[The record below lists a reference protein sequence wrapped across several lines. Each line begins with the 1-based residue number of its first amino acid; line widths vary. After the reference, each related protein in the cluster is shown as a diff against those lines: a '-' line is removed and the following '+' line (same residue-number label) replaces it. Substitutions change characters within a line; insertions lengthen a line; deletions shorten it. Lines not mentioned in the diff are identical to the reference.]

1 MKRTPAVAL
10 LFCAC
15 ALSAASPAS
24 KDEKE
29 SPPGESVRGA
39 SSPADAHYRRGL
51 ALRMSLR
58 YDAALDEFRAATVLL
73 PGHIPA
79 HREYQN
85 LMLDLGFQ
93 EELARDYGAAVRRNP
108 GDPALRYL
116 YGRLLDDPSSQD
128 REFARVIALDPR
140 FPWGHYGRAMNLL
153 GRGDREGAEEEI
165 AAALDGDRLFMQAR
179 IAKAHLESLAGR
191 RERALQLYRE
201 LLRDE
206 DAPGEL
212 FAAALSECQALDRT
226 DEGAAISAIAAA
238 RFPGSPPLAAYRGYF
253 LARGGDRAGAVEW
266 YENAARA
273 GPLPFVFAQDLRR
286 LYADS
291 GLHGK
296 AVGLWRSLFGM
307 QLSAED
313 NRLLPLWRRVEET
326 ARAAPPGAGPAAFA
340 ALAESYEAMGWWA
353 EAASVRRAEGG
364 DAARGGP
371 LAADAEGVKVLDALG
386 RYGKWLD
393 SGTRRRSPRISF
405 PRAVGELT
413 RVTAEAAG
421 RPVVLP
427 GSIRSLAGVRWF
439 GDATGRPQPLLDALR
454 GGNREI
460 IFFENVCARRMTFE
474 VAEVIRCA
482 LRRGDARGPF
492 HWETT
497 CCPSGSGVMEG
508 ESGLAYPP
516 FTGLA
521 VFYDP
526 SRWSDLCESRGSR
539 RRDPLGHSWFLDETG
554 RGPLGPREVLFSRML
569 EKRLFE
575 KVCRSISCPAG
586 EPIEARIEDRYAEL
600 VAAHERLHLG
610 DLRRFLPVSKHPARC
625 IGLAARALFSPRRIE
640 RWFEE
645 RATVCSLAR
654 GGDPSLWLLTVHA
667 QLAGATGAHR
677 DACRRVLDAIVGRVA
692 SRPGA
697 FPGID
702 GRKNILN
709 QLYLLDAETL
719 RAVVRELY
727 GEGE

>member
-421 RPVVLP
+421 RPVVASSVGCLP
-427 GSIRSLAGVRWF
+427 DLVADGETGFLVPP
-439 GDATGRPQPLLDALR
+439 GDAEALSEALCR
-454 GGNREI
+454 FLRAPDLA
-460 IFFENVCARRMTFE
+460 ARLG
-474 VAEVIRCA
+474 AQ
-482 LRRGDARGPF
+482 G
-492 HWETT
+492 
-497 CCPSGSGVMEG
+497 
-508 ESGLAYPP
+508 
-516 FTGLA
+516 
-521 VFYDP
+521 
-526 SRWSDLCESRGSR
+526 R
-539 RRDPLGHSWFLDETG
+539 RRFED
-554 RGPLGPREVLFSRML
+554 LFS
-569 EKRLFE
+569 
-575 KVCRSISCPAG
+575 
-586 EPIEARIEDRYAEL
+586 
-600 VAAHERLHLG
+600 
-610 DLRRFLPVSKHPARC
+610 LRRFGDETERVYKEALDYHAR
-625 IGLAARALFSPRRIE
+625 
-640 RWFEE
+640 
-645 RATVCSLAR
+645 
-654 GGDPSLWLLTVHA
+654 
-667 QLAGATGAHR
+667 
-677 DACRRVLDAIVGRVA
+677 
-692 SRPGA
+692 
-697 FPGID
+697 
-702 GRKNILN
+702 
-709 QLYLLDAETL
+709 
-719 RAVVRELY
+719 
-727 GEGE
+727 